1 MGKRV
6 TSSTGRVLKTG
17 SMVRVVVVPPPV
29 ILQSPK
35 DTRRL
40 FKAMVGRRFKV
51 RAIAREPVLLQLD
64 VTRIAAPLIGGS
76 DHIVYIEPE
85 YVA

>member
-1 MGKRV
+1 
-6 TSSTGRVLKTG
+6 
-17 SMVRVVVVPPPV
+17 MVRVVVVPPPV
-29 ILQSPK
+29 NRQSPK

-51 RAIAREPVLLQLD
+51 RAIVREPVLLQLD
-64 VTRIAAPLIGGS
+64 VTRIAAPLIGGR